1 MNETAAEEHGLVH
14 FFTDVWPLLAL
25 GLIGALLVRA
35 CLPVH
40 PLPSPPGPAL
50 PTDPKTAVGVG
61 NWQAMTALSAL
72 TPQASVTQVLQAF
85 NLVVIDFKDSSSTL
99 PDDAEPV
106 LARVAATIAA
116 RPESERFEIASHT
129 DGSLSPLADLELS
142 RRRAQAVVDFLVN
155 EGVAAQ
161 RLQARALGDTEPLS
175 SEPDQ
180 EARAHQQRLEFSLLP

>member
-1 MNETAAEEHGLVH
+1 MSEPAAGDQGVMR

-25 GLIGALLVRA
+25 GLIGAVMVRA

-40 PLPSPPGPAL
+40 PLPSPRGLAAPS
-50 PTDPKTAVGVG
+50 DPKTAVGVG
-61 NWQAMTALSAL
+61 NWQAMAALNAL

-85 NLVVIDFKDSSSTL
+85 NLIVIDFKEGSSTV

-106 LARVAATIAA
+106 LLRVAATIAS
-116 RPESERFEIASHT
+116 RPDSERFEIASHT

-155 EGVAAQ
+155 AGVSAQ
-161 RLQARALGDTEPLS
+161 RLQARALGDAEPLS

-180 EARAHQQRLEFSLLP
+180 EARAHQQRVEFSLLP